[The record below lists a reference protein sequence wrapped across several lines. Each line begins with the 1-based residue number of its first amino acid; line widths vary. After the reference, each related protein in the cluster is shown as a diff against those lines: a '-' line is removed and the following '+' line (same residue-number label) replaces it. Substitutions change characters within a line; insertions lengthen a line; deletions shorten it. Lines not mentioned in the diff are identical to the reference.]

1 MGIKFIIITIL
12 MFCLG
17 QIIQAISIATLI
29 GVLWKLF
36 HSAPRIGK
44 TSRFW
49 HGFRILNIALI
60 FLLINCL
67 LQIGVWAASFILAGQ
82 FSNYQEAF
90 YHSAVNFASLGY
102 GDIVMQPPWRLLG
115 AMEAISGILML
126 GLSTA
131 TLSNIFTKL
140 LQLRRKQ

>member
-12 MFCLG
+12 MFSLG
-17 QIIQAISIATLI
+17 QLIQAISIDMLI
-29 GVLWKLF
+29 GVLSKLF
-36 HSAPRIGK
+36 HSAPRIGQK
-44 TSRFW
+44 SRFW

-67 LQIGVWAASFILAGQ
+67 LQISAWAASFILAGQ

-102 GDIVMQPPWRLLG
+102 GDIVMQAPWRLLG
-115 AMEAISGILML
+115 AMESISGILML
-126 GLSTA
+126 ALSAA

-140 LQLRRKQ
+140 LQLRRKP